1 MSLHFTA
8 IGMPATKGSTR
19 AFARGGRI
27 VVTATN
33 PRTKPWEAVVA
44 AAALEAGAEPLDG
57 PIAVGLVFRLPRP
70 AGHFGK
76 RGLRP
81 TAPAW
86 PARRPDLDK
95 LIRAVL
101 DALTGICWRDDS
113 RVVEIRA
120 TKGYAGGGD
129 KPCGVT
135 VTVVPAMN
143 APWRTP

>member
-1 MSLHFTA
+1 M
-8 IGMPATKGSTR
+8 
-19 AFARGGRI
+19 
-27 VVTATN
+27 TATN

-70 AGHFGK
+70 AGHFG
-76 RGLRP
+76 RRWLRP
-81 TAPAW
+81 AAPAW
-86 PARRPDLDK
+86 PASRPDLDK

-120 TKGYAGGGD
+120 TKRYAEGGD

-135 VTVVPAMN
+135 VTVRT
-143 APWRTP
+143 AP